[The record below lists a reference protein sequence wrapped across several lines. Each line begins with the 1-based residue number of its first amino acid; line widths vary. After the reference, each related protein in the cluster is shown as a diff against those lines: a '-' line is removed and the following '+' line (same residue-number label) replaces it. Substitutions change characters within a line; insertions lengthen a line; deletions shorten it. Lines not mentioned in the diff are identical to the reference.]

1 MKTNRILPA
10 GTAAALAVAIGLSMS
25 VPADARDVKGGGGA
39 RNNVSGGANRDAGP
53 KRDAAPT

>member
-10 GTAAALAVAIGLSMS
+10 GAAAALAVAIGLSVS

-39 RNNVSGGANRDAGP
+39 RNNVS
-53 KRDAAPT
+53 